1 MLLKAKLFRK
11 IHSSRAPYLKKKKK
25 SLYLLFSQY
34 KKAHWL
40 SSPNVWTLSKSP
52 LKRRTTEENARRGQ
66 CRLPLPSGGE
76 ITCNPEKLR
85 EAGHGRTSSVHLFL
99 YTVLLT
105 FILFFFVLFIYF
117 LFECFSHFGP
127 MGNNYGENHG
137 SDQRTKLSYYNGGH
151 IFFFR
156 SSLINKYIGIMVFFS
171 CKNMIST

>member
-105 FILFFFVLFIYF
+105 FILFFLSYLFIFF
-117 LFECFSHFGP
+117 LSVLVISVPWVITMGRTMGRTRERNYHITTGDTSFSS
-127 MGNNYGENHG
+127 EA
-137 SDQRTKLSYYNGGH
+137 R
-151 IFFFR
+151 
-156 SSLINKYIGIMVFFS
+156 
-171 CKNMIST
+171 